1 MKKNRVVP
9 LFIVMSLHMDRTM
22 RSAFLLNYSYFS
34 AYSDVV
40 PVSEKNGDA
49 AFLHIV
55 FLLFYM
61 TDLCNTET

>member
-1 MKKNRVVP
+1 
-9 LFIVMSLHMDRTM
+9 MSLHMDRTM

-55 FLLFYM
+55 FLLFYRYIHI
-61 TDLCNTET
+61 